1 MSVFSVDFFAL
12 SALRK
17 DLKCT
22 LRSAYS
28 AGTFSNLRTQFKA
41 FLLYCTYFRFTPT
54 PATLDTICLYVQF
67 LSRTLSPP
75 ANRNYLSGVKLL
87 NLFSGLEFPFN
98 KNFLLSLT
106 LHGIPRNAL
115 HTPRRVPSVT
125 PAVLY
130 HISKVLDFETD
141 PLSCMLFFTFLFYIL
156 FNGTDSQYSTSV
168 PSVLRSFASSYS
180 EGCRNEPTWA

>member
-1 MSVFSVDFFAL
+1 M
-12 SALRK
+12 
-17 DLKCT
+17 KCT

-28 AGTFSNLRTQFKA
+28 AGTFSNFRTQFKA

-75 ANRNYLSGVKLL
+75 AIRNYLSGVKLL
-87 NLFSGLEFPFN
+87 HFFSGLEFPFN

-106 LHGIPRNAL
+106 LHGIPHNAL

-130 HISKVLDFETD
+130 HISKVLDFEKD

-168 PSVLRSFASSYS
+168 PSVLRFLASSYS